1 MNSNTNLRSRRV
13 KSLNS
18 GGKWIPPLP
27 KGKESVVYGLEGEQ
41 ITVSVHDYDLVTN
54 IVFQS
59 LPLAQMTDSL
69 NALKESLP
77 GPESGLQIIPV
88 RMRDEGTA
96 VVLDGLVLYGL
107 KQTVPNG
114 KSGVEHSVIR
124 ILLDP
129 VSADSDY
136 AKALEDRRNLGD
148 CQGADGLMLAAIM
161 WEIYSLEGYQE
172 LIDWGSTIPKAH
184 RDFFTTDGW
193 VSCAVWLES

>member
-1 MNSNTNLRSRRV
+1 M

-27 KGKESVVYGLEGEQ
+27 KGKVAVVYGLKGEQ
-41 ITVSVHDYDLVTN
+41 ITVSAQDYDLMES

-59 LPLAQMTDSL
+59 LPLVQMTDSL
-69 NALKESLP
+69 KALKASLP

-88 RMRDEGTA
+88 RMGDEGTA

-107 KQTVPNG
+107 KQTVPEG

-129 VSADSDY
+129 ASANSDY
-136 AKALEDRRNLGD
+136 AKTLEDRRNLGD

-161 WEIYSLEGYQE
+161 WEIYSLESYKE
-172 LIDWGSTIPKAH
+172 LIDWNSTIPKAH

-193 VSCAVWLES
+193 VSCAVQLEP